1 MNKTVNTPSE
11 TGDNVSVKTPHKKP
25 HKKKGSPIARKRM
38 SRLMAAQALYQV
50 LMTDT
55 PVDDVLRSTR
65 DRSLLIDPDEPVELI
80 DHDDKLFLSIVRSW
94 QAHQEQI
101 LTMLKDAFKNKTLEP
116 EVLLKAILMAGAAE
130 LIAHHDIDA
139 PIIIKDYM
147 TITESFFD
155 KGEQKIV
162 NAILDKIQKV
172 VR

>member
-1 MNKTVNTPSE
+1 MNEDVKLADEMNE
-11 TGDNVSVKTPHKKP
+11 GDKP
-25 HKKKGSPIARKRM
+25 LAPKKKKGSAIARKRM
-38 SRLMAAQALYQV
+38 SRLMASQALYQI

-65 DRSLLIDPDEPVELI
+65 DKSLLVDPDEPVELI
-80 DHDDKLFLSIVRSW
+80 DHDDKIFLSIIRSW

-101 LTMLKDAFKNKTLEP
+101 LTMLKEAFKNKMQEP
-116 EVLLKAILMAGAAE
+116 EMLLKAILMAGAAE
-130 LIAHHDIDA
+130 LIAHNDIDG

-155 KGEQKIV
+155 NGEQKIV
-162 NAILDKIQKV
+162 NAILDRIQKV